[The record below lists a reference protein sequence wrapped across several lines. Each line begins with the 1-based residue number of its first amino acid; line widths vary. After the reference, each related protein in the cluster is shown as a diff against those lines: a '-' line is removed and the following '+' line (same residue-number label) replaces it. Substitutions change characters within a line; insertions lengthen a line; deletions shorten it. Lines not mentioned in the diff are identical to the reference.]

1 MSTLGVARSQ
11 ESIFDEL
18 LRPSNASSMTTST
31 NQLMSNSLLT
41 NSQSLAPVFSTQQQ
55 QQQLNQHQQR
65 DVKPPLPAASLTAEK
80 SGRLRLGKRPLAGIV
95 ISSGPGGHFETYE
108 GTHLRSRPAAPP
120 SQDRQKRSGGGL
132 KSKPTS
138 LLRVNNRSPDTTTTT
153 TTSLPFDPE
162 TNTSSVTAA
171 AAVGFGLNR
180 DSFHFPVESFST
192 CQTSQLSQ
200 PTESHFPDL
209 TELTREDITSFF
221 SSVPTFQPTSLI
233 PDQVQSMHVPSFSL
247 PTSCD
252 DSALFEQQEHCDL
265 PEIEVGDTDASDLFV
280 GKGKYFPLLCQKCQ
294 KLPRRQEPEKDQLA
308 LKQPRLFI
316 RRRQL
321 PFCYDLRL

>member
-1 MSTLGVARSQ
+1 M
-11 ESIFDEL
+11 
-18 LRPSNASSMTTST
+18 
-31 NQLMSNSLLT
+31 
-41 NSQSLAPVFSTQQQ
+41 
-55 QQQLNQHQQR
+55 
-65 DVKPPLPAASLTAEK
+65 
-80 SGRLRLGKRPLAGIV
+80 
-95 ISSGPGGHFETYE
+95 
-108 GTHLRSRPAAPP
+108 
-120 SQDRQKRSGGGL
+120 
-132 KSKPTS
+132 
-138 LLRVNNRSPDTTTTT
+138 
-153 TTSLPFDPE
+153 
-162 TNTSSVTAA
+162 TAA

-280 GKGKYFPLLCQKCQ
+280 GKGKYFPFCVKNAKSCRVG
-294 KLPRRQEPEKDQLA
+294 KNRKKDQIP

-321 PFCYDLRL
+321 PFRYDLRL